1 MKRESFV
8 FHQAFIDCLPEE
20 RKAEFY
26 SYIINY
32 GLFEI
37 LPKLNGMDLAFF
49 NTIKAR
55 IDADKNNYNVRL
67 EYNMQYNAYRKA
79 LKNGEISKETTFE
92 QFKDAYVKQ
101 VQNVKHVTA
110 VTDVKDVTENNG
122 ELSTLSML
130 SNFPRREFD
139 IDTDIVFD
147 TDIDIDIDNVSD
159 VNSDLGNGAE
169 KPATVTPSQ
178 TEYSKKIFTLFKD
191 AGLPCCRNNEISF
204 LQTDFA
210 NAMGYIHKTDELKNL
225 HSDDVFGAIKNYI
238 DVLND
243 ERCYYKQ
250 KMNFYSFVKSKL
262 FYQLL
267 PNNFDISAFLKFEYT
282 GNSEKKS
289 EKAEEKK
296 TNTVRLYLENSCSH
310 CGAKRV
316 WWNDKISK
324 YQCDECLTISDVLQR
339 WENWLKVGLSKK

>member
-8 FHQAFIDCLPEE
+8 FHSAFIDCLPED

-55 IDADKNNYNVRL
+55 IDADKNNYNVKL
-67 EYNMQYNAYRKA
+67 EYNLQYNAYRKA
-79 LKNGEISKETTFE
+79 QKNGEISKDVTFE
-92 QFKDAYVKQ
+92 QFKNAYVK
-101 VQNVKHVTA
+101 NVTA
-110 VTDVKDVTENNG
+110 VKNVTDIDG
-122 ELSTLSML
+122 DLRPLSSLSML
-130 SNFPRREFD
+130 SNFPRRDIEFD
-139 IDTDIVFD
+139 IDSDIDIEFD
-147 TDIDIDIDNVSD
+147 NDIDIDNVSD
-159 VNSDLGNGAE
+159 VDSDLGSGCRE
-169 KPATVTPSQ
+169 KPSTTTASPSSV
-178 TEYSKKIFTLFKD
+178 EYSKQIFTLFKD
-191 AGLPCCRNNEISF
+191 AGLPCCRGNEISF

-210 NAMGYIHKTDELKNL
+210 NAMAYIHDKKDLKGL

-243 ERCYYKQ
+243 NKCYFKT
-250 KMNFYSFVKSKL
+250 KMNFYSFVQYKV
-262 FYQLL
+262 FYKLL
-267 PNNFDISAFLKFEYT
+267 PNNFDKSAFLDFKYVGSEE
-282 GNSEKKS
+282 EKKP
-289 EKAEEKK
+289 EEK

-316 WWNDKISK
+316 WWNDKIGK
-324 YQCDECLTISDVLQR
+324 YFCDECLTVSDTL
-339 WENWLKVGLSKK
+339 